1 MRLILHDKALLDLEA
16 PFAANQNADIVAG
29 GTVPG
34 GIGLEDL
41 ILSPSIRD
49 CYQVILSTFNHILG
63 RESRVEQIYGRR
75 DARSVEVVH
84 VLTLLCVCMQLRVRA
99 HTSAGKQTL

>member
-1 MRLILHDKALLDLEA
+1 MSENLFISVNIDSTYVILAAQQWGPATMRLILHDKALLDLEA
-16 PFAANQNADIVAG
+16 PFAANQNADIVTG

-63 RESRVEQIYGRR
+63 RGSRVEQIYGRR
-75 DARSVEVVH
+75 AYY
-84 VLTLLCVCMQLRVRA
+84 
-99 HTSAGKQTL
+99 